1 MSGEIIGVSAL
12 RDILPCRP
20 SMLLL
25 DRVFAESENKLIG
38 LKSISMNEPC
48 FMGHFP
54 GHPILP
60 GVLQVEAIAQLA
72 EVGLWKRLDPE
83 RKGDFYIKE
92 LHKIKF
98 RRPNNPGD
106 RLVIEV
112 ELSNIGTDSAE
123 FKATVKNN
131 SGVACNAN
139 GIVAIRPKITAAEP
153 IMPDNEFDKGE
164 SSVMSVNQIMGL
176 IPHRYPFLFV
186 DYVSKIEGSHVTG
199 VKNTTGSEPI
209 FRQYKDGY
217 TVLMGAVQAEIIA
230 QVGAIYMLSNE
241 NNKGKIAYFMGI
253 DKSEMFAPVFPGD
266 QLRLEVDIPDG
277 KSKFGKGEGFM
288 YVGDKLASHTCML
301 FAIVDP

>member
-106 RLVIEV
+106 RLVIEDRT
-112 ELSNIGTDSAE
+112 LPISAR
-123 FKATVKNN
+123 TVRN
-131 SGVACNAN
+131 SKPRSRTIPASHAM
-139 GIVAIRPKITAAEP
+139 RT
-153 IMPDNEFDKGE
+153 E
-164 SSVMSVNQIMGL
+164 SSQSARRSRRRNRSCRIMNS
-176 IPHRYPFLFV
+176 I
-186 DYVSKIEGSHVTG
+186 
-199 VKNTTGSEPI
+199 
-209 FRQYKDGY
+209 
-217 TVLMGAVQAEIIA
+217 
-230 QVGAIYMLSNE
+230 
-241 NNKGKIAYFMGI
+241 KGKA
-253 DKSEMFAPVFPGD
+253 
-266 QLRLEVDIPDG
+266 
-277 KSKFGKGEGFM
+277 
-288 YVGDKLASHTCML
+288 AS
-301 FAIVDP
+301 

>member
-98 RRPNNPGD
+98 RRPNNPRRPPCHRSRTLQYRHGQCGIQSHGQEQFRRRMQCERNRRNPPED
-106 RLVIEV
+106 HGG
-112 ELSNIGTDSAE
+112 GTD
-123 FKATVKNN
+123 
-131 SGVACNAN
+131 
-139 GIVAIRPKITAAEP
+139 
-153 IMPDNEFDKGE
+153 
-164 SSVMSVNQIMGL
+164 
-176 IPHRYPFLFV
+176 H
-186 DYVSKIEGSHVTG
+186 
-199 VKNTTGSEPI
+199 
-209 FRQYKDGY
+209 
-217 TVLMGAVQAEIIA
+217 AV
-230 QVGAIYMLSNE
+230 
-241 NNKGKIAYFMGI
+241 
-253 DKSEMFAPVFPGD
+253 
-266 QLRLEVDIPDG
+266 
-277 KSKFGKGEGFM
+277 
-288 YVGDKLASHTCML
+288 
-301 FAIVDP
+301 

>member
-98 RRPNNPGD
+98 RRPNGQCGIQSHGQEQFRRRMQCERNRRNPPEDHGG
-106 RLVIEV
+106 
-112 ELSNIGTDSAE
+112 GTD
-123 FKATVKNN
+123 
-131 SGVACNAN
+131 
-139 GIVAIRPKITAAEP
+139 
-153 IMPDNEFDKGE
+153 
-164 SSVMSVNQIMGL
+164 
-176 IPHRYPFLFV
+176 H
-186 DYVSKIEGSHVTG
+186 
-199 VKNTTGSEPI
+199 
-209 FRQYKDGY
+209 
-217 TVLMGAVQAEIIA
+217 AV
-230 QVGAIYMLSNE
+230 
-241 NNKGKIAYFMGI
+241 
-253 DKSEMFAPVFPGD
+253 
-266 QLRLEVDIPDG
+266 
-277 KSKFGKGEGFM
+277 
-288 YVGDKLASHTCML
+288 
-301 FAIVDP
+301 